1 MIKKILVTLLILILL
16 SAIGIV
22 SLIVFVDPN
31 NYRGFISNTVK
42 DKTGYELTID
52 GNLRWHIWPQVSI
65 LTDSVKLSDIDAK
78 KPILTADNMRLDV
91 ELFPL
96 FSKKLTVKNVFI
108 KSAIINITDESK
120 GQVYKHKAQQQTTTD
135 ENQTSQTKQ
144 QKDSSKWAFTL
155 NKLEVSDSTVV
166 LQNKDDF
173 INFRNINLAITQK
186 TDKKIAID
194 VKGNIDRNQQDFS
207 YVANADVD
215 LALFPEKAIID
226 LKKFN
231 YIYKGIDL
239 SAKELKGNLKG
250 VIDYYHNSKQ
260 LMSKDLSFSANENYF
275 SGSFNANF
283 DKKPYIDLTIASN
296 ELNFTPF
303 IQKDKDKKTNQNIT
317 IQQTPPVVSN
327 VINVDNELNFLNNFN
342 AKAKLDIKKL
352 NVNNMIFNN
361 INVALV
367 NNDGVATIQNISAD
381 FAKGHIAATGM
392 ANGKQKYTQIKLI
405 PKISNIDLNT
415 FFNQMETPND
425 LEGLFNANGDIEL
438 STLSANKLLESL
450 KGNLSINISNAK
462 LNKIN
467 INNII
472 ENAAT
477 KYIKDVSSTENLK
490 NYTEFSKIS
499 TTAYFNKGD
508 LELTTLNALSPT
520 LEVVEGSGRVGMI
533 QKNLDINMNVK
544 ILGGWNGKSE
554 TIAKLQKLVIPMHIY
569 GEFSKLHYQL
579 DLGQVIKDIFND
591 KLQESLDK
599 FRNKLENRNSKD
611 DSKSN
616 SKQKAVDM
624 LENLLS
630 K

>member
-1 MIKKILVTLLILILL
+1 MIKKILITLLILILL
-16 SAIGIV
+16 TAIGIV

-31 NYRGFISNTVK
+31 NYRGFISDTVK

-96 FSKKLTVKNVFI
+96 FSKKLEIKNVFI

-120 GQVYKHKAQQQTTTD
+120 GQVYKHKAEQQPTTDDTQTT
-135 ENQTSQTKQ
+135 QTKQ
-144 QKDSSKWAFTL
+144 QKESSKWAFTL

-173 INFRNINLAITQK
+173 INFRNINLAIIQK
-186 TDKKIAID
+186 SDKKIAID
-194 VKGNIDRNQQDFS
+194 VKGNIDRNQQNFS
-207 YVANADVD
+207 YVADADVD

-226 LKKFN
+226 LKKFDYTYN
-231 YIYKGIDL
+231 GIAIPTKG
-239 SAKELKGNLKG
+239 LKGNLKG
-250 VIDYYHNSKQ
+250 VINYLHNSKQ
-260 LMSKDLSFSANENYF
+260 LTSKDLSFSVNENYF
-275 SGSFNANF
+275 SGAVNANF
-283 DKKPYIDLTIASN
+283 DKKPYIDLTVTSN
-296 ELNFTPF
+296 ELNLTPF
-303 IQKDKDKKTNQNIT
+303 LEKDKKANENIT

-327 VINVDNELNFLNNFN
+327 VTKVNNELNFLNSFN

-352 NVNNMIFNN
+352 NVNKMILNN
-361 INVALV
+361 INVALA
-367 NNDGVATIQNISAD
+367 NNDGVTTFQNIGFD

-392 ANGKQKYTQIKLI
+392 ANGKQKYTQIKLV
-405 PKISNIDLNT
+405 PKITNIDLNT
-415 FFNQMETPND
+415 FFNQIETPND
-425 LEGLFNANGDIEL
+425 LEGVFNASGDIEVN
-438 STLSANKLLESL
+438 TLSGNKLLENL
-450 KGNLSINISNAK
+450 KGNLSINVTNAK

-467 INNII
+467 INSII
-472 ENAAT
+472 QNAAT
-477 KYIKDVSSTENLK
+477 KYTKDVSATDNMK

-499 TTAYFNKGD
+499 TDAYLNRGN

-520 LEVVEGSGRVGMI
+520 LEIVDGSGKVGMI
-533 QKNLDINMNVK
+533 QKDLDINMNIK
-544 ILGGWNGKSE
+544 ILGGWNGKSN
-554 TIAKLQKLVIPMHIY
+554 TIAKLQKLVIPLRIY
-569 GEFSKLHYQL
+569 GQFSKLHYQL
-579 DLGQVIKDIFND
+579 DIGQVIKDLFND

-599 FRNKLENRNSKD
+599 FRNKLENRSSKD
-611 DSKSN
+611 GSKSD

-624 LENLLS
+624 LENLLG

>member
-16 SAIGIV
+16 TAIGIV

-31 NYRGFISNTVK
+31 NYRGFISDTVK

-52 GNLRWHIWPQVSI
+52 GNLRWHIWPQISI

-96 FSKKLTVKNVFI
+96 FSKKLEVKNVFI
-108 KSAIINITDESK
+108 KSAIINITDDSK
-120 GQVYKHKAQQQTTTD
+120 GQVYKHKAEQLPSANESQTT
-135 ENQTSQTKQ
+135 QTNQ

-155 NKLEVSDSTVV
+155 NKLEVSDSTIV

-173 INFRNINLAITQK
+173 INFRNINLAIIQK
-186 TDKKIAID
+186 ADKKIAID
-194 VKGNIDRNQQDFS
+194 VKGNIDRNQQNFS
-207 YVANADVD
+207 YVADADVD
-215 LALFPEKAIID
+215 LTLFPEKAVID
-226 LKKFN
+226 LKKFD
-231 YIYKGIDL
+231 YTYKGIAL
-239 SAKELKGNLKG
+239 PTKELKGNLKG
-250 VIDYYHNSKQ
+250 VINYQHNSKQ
-260 LMSKDLSFSANENYF
+260 LTSKDLSFSVNENYF
-275 SGSFNANF
+275 SGAFNANF
-283 DKKPYIDLTIASN
+283 DKKPYIDLTVTSN
-296 ELNFTPF
+296 ELNLTPF
-303 IQKDKDKKTNQNIT
+303 LEKDKKTNENIT

-327 VINVDNELNFLNNFN
+327 VTKVDNELSFLNSFN

-352 NVNNMIFNN
+352 NINKMILND
-361 INVALV
+361 IDVALT
-367 NNDGVATIQNISAD
+367 NNDGVATFQNISFD

-405 PKISNIDLNT
+405 PKVTNIDLNT

-425 LEGLFNANGDIEL
+425 LEGLFNASGDIEVN
-438 STLSANKLLESL
+438 TLSGNKLLESL
-450 KGNLSINISNAK
+450 KGNLSINVTNAK

-477 KYIKDVSSTENLK
+477 KYTKDISSTENMK
-490 NYTEFSKIS
+490 NYTEFSKTS
-499 TTAYFNKGD
+499 TDAYLNKGN

-520 LEVVEGSGRVGMI
+520 LEVIDGSGRVGMT
-533 QKNLDINMNVK
+533 QKDLDINMNIK
-544 ILGGWNGKSE
+544 ILGGWNGKSN
-554 TIAKLQKLVIPMHIY
+554 TIAKLQKLVIPLRIY
-569 GEFSKLHYQL
+569 GQFSKLHYQL
-579 DLGQVIKDIFND
+579 DIGQVIKDLFND

-599 FRNKLENRNSKD
+599 FRIKLENRNSKD
-611 DSKSN
+611 DSKSK

>member
-16 SAIGIV
+16 TAIGIV

-31 NYRGFISNTVK
+31 NYRGFISDTVK

-52 GNLRWHIWPQVSI
+52 GNLRWHIWPQISI

-96 FSKKLTVKNVFI
+96 FSKKLEVKNVFI
-108 KSAIINITDESK
+108 KSAIINITDDSK
-120 GQVYKHKAQQQTTTD
+120 GQVYKHKAEQLPSANESQTT
-135 ENQTSQTKQ
+135 QTNQ

-155 NKLEVSDSTVV
+155 NKLEVSDSTIV

-173 INFRNINLAITQK
+173 INFRNINLAIIQK
-186 TDKKIAID
+186 ADKKIAID
-194 VKGNIDRNQQDFS
+194 VKGNIDRNQQNFS
-207 YVANADVD
+207 YVADADVD
-215 LALFPEKAIID
+215 LTLFPEKAVID
-226 LKKFN
+226 LKKFD
-231 YIYKGIDL
+231 YTYKGIAL
-239 SAKELKGNLKG
+239 PTKELKGNLKG
-250 VIDYYHNSKQ
+250 VINYQHNSKQ
-260 LMSKDLSFSANENYF
+260 LTSKDLSFSVNENYF
-275 SGSFNANF
+275 SGAFNANF
-283 DKKPYIDLTIASN
+283 DKKPYIDLTVTSN
-296 ELNFTPF
+296 ELNLTPF
-303 IQKDKDKKTNQNIT
+303 LEKDKKTNENIT

-327 VINVDNELNFLNNFN
+327 VTKVDNELNFLNSFN

-352 NVNNMIFNN
+352 NINKMILNN
-361 INVALV
+361 IDVALT
-367 NNDGVATIQNISAD
+367 NNDGVATFQNISFD

-405 PKISNIDLNT
+405 PKVTNIDLNT

-425 LEGLFNANGDIEL
+425 LEGLFNANGDIEVN
-438 STLSANKLLESL
+438 TLSGNKLLESL
-450 KGNLSINISNAK
+450 KGNLSINVTNAK

-467 INNII
+467 INSII

-477 KYIKDVSSTENLK
+477 KYTKDISSTENMK

-499 TTAYFNKGD
+499 TDAYLNKEN

-520 LEVVEGSGRVGMI
+520 LEVIDGSGRVGMT
-533 QKNLDINMNVK
+533 QKDLDINMNIK
-544 ILGGWNGKSE
+544 ILGGWNGKSN
-554 TIAKLQKLVIPMHIY
+554 TIAKLQKLVIPLRIY
-569 GEFSKLHYQL
+569 GQFSKLHYQL
-579 DLGQVIKDIFND
+579 DIGQVIKDLFND

-599 FRNKLENRNSKD
+599 FRIKLENRNSKD
-611 DSKSN
+611 DSKSK

-624 LENLLS
+624 LESLLS

>member
-1 MIKKILVTLLILILL
+1 MIKKILITLLILILL
-16 SAIGIV
+16 TAIGIV

-31 NYRGFISNTVK
+31 NYRGFISDTVK

-96 FSKKLTVKNVFI
+96 FSKKLEVKNVFI

-120 GQVYKHKAQQQTTTD
+120 GQVYKHKAEQQPTANDTQTT
-135 ENQTSQTKQ
+135 QTKQ
-144 QKDSSKWAFTL
+144 QKESSKWAFTL

-173 INFRNINLAITQK
+173 INFRNINLAIIQK
-186 TDKKIAID
+186 SDKKIAID
-194 VKGNIDRNQQDFS
+194 VKGNIDRNQQNFS
-207 YVANADVD
+207 YVADADVD

-226 LKKFN
+226 LKKFD
-231 YIYKGIDL
+231 YTYKGVAIPT
-239 SAKELKGNLKG
+239 KELKGNLKG
-250 VIDYYHNSKQ
+250 VINYLHNSKQ
-260 LMSKDLSFSANENYF
+260 LTSKDLSFSVNENYF
-275 SGSFNANF
+275 SGAVNANF
-283 DKKPYIDLTIASN
+283 DKKPYIDLTVTSN
-296 ELNFTPF
+296 ELNLTPF
-303 IQKDKDKKTNQNIT
+303 LEKDKKANENIT

-327 VINVDNELNFLNNFN
+327 VTKVNNELNFLNSFN

-352 NVNNMIFNN
+352 NVNKMILNN
-361 INVALV
+361 INVALA
-367 NNDGVATIQNISAD
+367 NNDGVTTFQNIGFD

-392 ANGKQKYTQIKLI
+392 ANGKQKYTQIKLV
-405 PKISNIDLNT
+405 PKITNIDLNT
-415 FFNQMETPND
+415 FFNQIETPND
-425 LEGLFNANGDIEL
+425 LEGVFNASGDIEVN
-438 STLSANKLLESL
+438 TLSGNKLLENL
-450 KGNLSINISNAK
+450 KGNLSINVTNAK

-467 INNII
+467 INSII
-472 ENAAT
+472 QNAAT
-477 KYIKDVSSTENLK
+477 KYTKDVSATDNMK

-499 TTAYFNKGD
+499 TDAYLNRGN

-520 LEVVEGSGRVGMI
+520 LEIVDGSGKVGMS
-533 QKNLDINMNVK
+533 QKDLDINMNIK
-544 ILGGWNGKSE
+544 ILGGWNGKSN
-554 TIAKLQKLVIPMHIY
+554 TIAKLQKLVIPLRIY
-569 GEFSKLHYQL
+569 GQFSKLHYQL
-579 DLGQVIKDIFND
+579 DIGQVIKDLFND

-599 FRNKLENRNSKD
+599 FRNKLENRSSKD
-611 DSKSN
+611 GSKSD

-624 LENLLS
+624 LENLLG

>member
-1 MIKKILVTLLILILL
+1 MIKKILFTLLILILL
-16 SAIGIV
+16 TAIGIV

-31 NYRGFISNTVK
+31 NYRGFISDTVK
-42 DKTGYELTID
+42 NKTGYELTID
-52 GNLRWHIWPQVSI
+52 GNLRWHIWPQISI

-96 FSKKLTVKNVFI
+96 FSKKLEVKNVFI
-108 KSAIINITDESK
+108 KSAIINITDDSK
-120 GQVYKHKAQQQTTTD
+120 GQVYKHKAEQLPSTDESQTT
-135 ENQTSQTKQ
+135 QTKQ

-155 NKLEVSDSTVV
+155 NKLEVSDSTIV

-173 INFRNINLAITQK
+173 INFRNINLAIIQK
-186 TDKKIAID
+186 ADKKITID
-194 VKGNIDRNQQDFS
+194 VKGNIDRNQQNFS
-207 YVANADVD
+207 YVADADVD
-215 LALFPEKAIID
+215 LTLFPEKAIID
-226 LKKFN
+226 LKKFD
-231 YIYKGIDL
+231 YTYKGIAL
-239 SAKELKGNLKG
+239 PTKELKGNLKG
-250 VIDYYHNSKQ
+250 VINYQHNSKQ
-260 LMSKDLSFSANENYF
+260 LTSKDLSFSVNENYF
-275 SGSFNANF
+275 SGALNANF
-283 DKKPYIDLTIASN
+283 DKKPYIDLTVTSN
-296 ELNFTPF
+296 ELNLTPF
-303 IQKDKDKKTNQNIT
+303 LEKDKKTNENIT

-327 VINVDNELNFLNNFN
+327 VTKVDNELNFLNSFN

-352 NVNNMIFNN
+352 NINKMILND
-361 INVALV
+361 IDVALT
-367 NNDGVATIQNISAD
+367 NNDGVATFQNISFD

-405 PKISNIDLNT
+405 PKVTNIDLNT

-425 LEGLFNANGDIEL
+425 LEGLFNASGDIEVN
-438 STLSANKLLESL
+438 TLSGNKLLESL
-450 KGNLSINISNAK
+450 KGNLSINVTNAK

-472 ENAAT
+472 QNAAT
-477 KYIKDVSSTENLK
+477 KYTKDISSTENMK

-499 TTAYFNKGD
+499 TDAYLNKGN

-520 LEVVEGSGRVGMI
+520 LEVIDGSGRVGMT
-533 QKNLDINMNVK
+533 QKDLDINMNIK
-544 ILGGWNGKSE
+544 ILGGWNGKSN
-554 TIAKLQKLVIPMHIY
+554 TIAKLQKLVIPLRIY
-569 GEFSKLHYQL
+569 GQFSKLHYQL
-579 DLGQVIKDIFND
+579 DIGQVIKDLFND

-599 FRNKLENRNSKD
+599 FRIKLENRNSKD
-611 DSKSN
+611 DSKSK

>member
-1 MIKKILVTLLILILL
+1 MIKKILITLLILILL
-16 SAIGIV
+16 TAIGIV

-31 NYRGFISNTVK
+31 NYRGFISDTVK

-96 FSKKLTVKNVFI
+96 FSKKLEVKNVFI
-108 KSAIINITDESK
+108 KSAIINITDDSK
-120 GQVYKHKAQQQTTTD
+120 GQVYKHKAEQLPSADESQTT
-135 ENQTSQTKQ
+135 QTKQ

-155 NKLEVSDSTVV
+155 NKLEVSDSTIV

-173 INFRNINLAITQK
+173 INFRNINLAIIQK
-186 TDKKIAID
+186 ADKKIAID
-194 VKGNIDRNQQDFS
+194 VKGNIDRNQQNFS
-207 YVANADVD
+207 YVADADVD
-215 LALFPEKAIID
+215 LTLFPEKAVID
-226 LKKFN
+226 LKKFD
-231 YIYKGIDL
+231 YTYKGIAL
-239 SAKELKGNLKG
+239 PTKELKGNLKG
-250 VIDYYHNSKQ
+250 VINYQHNSKQ
-260 LMSKDLSFSANENYF
+260 LTSKDLSFSVNENYF
-275 SGSFNANF
+275 SGAFNANF
-283 DKKPYIDLTIASN
+283 DKKPYIDLTVTSN
-296 ELNFTPF
+296 ELNLTPF
-303 IQKDKDKKTNQNIT
+303 LEKDKKTNENIT

-327 VINVDNELNFLNNFN
+327 VTKVDNELNFLNSFN

-352 NVNNMIFNN
+352 NINKMILND
-361 INVALV
+361 IDVALT
-367 NNDGVATIQNISAD
+367 NNDGVATFQNISFD

-405 PKISNIDLNT
+405 PKVTNIDLNT

-425 LEGLFNANGDIEL
+425 LEGLFNANGDIEVN
-438 STLSANKLLESL
+438 TLSGNKLLESL
-450 KGNLSINISNAK
+450 KGNLSINVTNAK

-467 INNII
+467 INSII

-477 KYIKDVSSTENLK
+477 KYTKDISSTENMK

-499 TTAYFNKGD
+499 TDAYLNKGN

-520 LEVVEGSGRVGMI
+520 LEVIDGSGRVGMT
-533 QKNLDINMNVK
+533 QKDLDINMNIK
-544 ILGGWNGKSE
+544 ILGGWNGKSN
-554 TIAKLQKLVIPMHIY
+554 TIAKLQKLVIPLRIY
-569 GEFSKLHYQL
+569 GQFSKLHYQL
-579 DLGQVIKDIFND
+579 DIGQVIKDLFND

-599 FRNKLENRNSKD
+599 FRIKLENRNSKD
-611 DSKSN
+611 DSKSK

>member
-16 SAIGIV
+16 TAIGIV

-31 NYRGFISNTVK
+31 NYRGFISDTVK

-52 GNLRWHIWPQVSI
+52 GNLRWHIWPQISI

-96 FSKKLTVKNVFI
+96 FSKKLEVKNVFI
-108 KSAIINITDESK
+108 KSAIINITDDSK
-120 GQVYKHKAQQQTTTD
+120 GQVYKHKAEQLPSANESQTT
-135 ENQTSQTKQ
+135 QTNQ

-155 NKLEVSDSTVV
+155 NKLEVSDSTIV

-173 INFRNINLAITQK
+173 INFRNINLAIIQK
-186 TDKKIAID
+186 ADKKIAID
-194 VKGNIDRNQQDFS
+194 VKGNIDRNQQNFS
-207 YVANADVD
+207 YVADADVD
-215 LALFPEKAIID
+215 LTLFPEKAVID
-226 LKKFN
+226 LKKFD
-231 YIYKGIDL
+231 YTYKGIAL
-239 SAKELKGNLKG
+239 PTKELKGNLKG
-250 VIDYYHNSKQ
+250 VINYQHNSKQ
-260 LMSKDLSFSANENYF
+260 LTSKDLSFSVNENYF
-275 SGSFNANF
+275 SGAFNANF
-283 DKKPYIDLTIASN
+283 DKKPYIDLTVTSN
-296 ELNFTPF
+296 ELNLTPF
-303 IQKDKDKKTNQNIT
+303 LEKDKKTNENIT

-327 VINVDNELNFLNNFN
+327 VTKVDNELNFLNSFN

-352 NVNNMIFNN
+352 NINKMILNN
-361 INVALV
+361 IDVALT
-367 NNDGVATIQNISAD
+367 NNDGVATFQNISFD

-405 PKISNIDLNT
+405 PKVTNIDLNT

-425 LEGLFNANGDIEL
+425 LEGLFNASGDIEVN
-438 STLSANKLLESL
+438 TLSGNKLLESL
-450 KGNLSINISNAK
+450 KGNLSINVTNAK

-472 ENAAT
+472 QNAAT
-477 KYIKDVSSTENLK
+477 KYTKDISSTENMK

-499 TTAYFNKGD
+499 TDAYLNKGN

-520 LEVVEGSGRVGMI
+520 LEVIDGSGRVGMT
-533 QKNLDINMNVK
+533 QKDLDINMNIK
-544 ILGGWNGKSE
+544 ILGGWNGKSN
-554 TIAKLQKLVIPMHIY
+554 TIAKLQKLVIPLRIY
-569 GEFSKLHYQL
+569 GQFSKLHYQL
-579 DLGQVIKDIFND
+579 DIGQVIKDLFND

-599 FRNKLENRNSKD
+599 FRIKLENRNSKD
-611 DSKSN
+611 DSKSK

>member
-16 SAIGIV
+16 TAIGIV

-31 NYRGFISNTVK
+31 NYRGFISDTVK

-52 GNLRWHIWPQVSI
+52 GNLRWHIWPQISI

-96 FSKKLTVKNVFI
+96 FSKKLEVKNVFI
-108 KSAIINITDESK
+108 KSAIINITDDSK
-120 GQVYKHKAQQQTTTD
+120 GQVYKHKAEQLPSTDESQTT
-135 ENQTSQTKQ
+135 QTKQ

-155 NKLEVSDSTVV
+155 NKLEVSDSTIV
-166 LQNKDDF
+166 LQNKDNF
-173 INFRNINLAITQK
+173 INFRNINLAIIQK
-186 TDKKIAID
+186 ADKKITID
-194 VKGNIDRNQQDFS
+194 VKGNIDRNQQNFS
-207 YVANADVD
+207 YLADADVD
-215 LALFPEKAIID
+215 LTLFPEKAIID
-226 LKKFN
+226 LKKFD
-231 YIYKGIDL
+231 YTYKGIAL
-239 SAKELKGNLKG
+239 PTKELKGNLKG
-250 VIDYYHNSKQ
+250 VINYQHNSKQ
-260 LMSKDLSFSANENYF
+260 LTSKDLSFSVNENYF
-275 SGSFNANF
+275 SGALNANF
-283 DKKPYIDLTIASN
+283 DKKPYIDLTVTSN
-296 ELNFTPF
+296 ELNLTPF
-303 IQKDKDKKTNQNIT
+303 LEKDKKTDENIT

-327 VINVDNELNFLNNFN
+327 VTKVDNELSFLNSFN

-352 NVNNMIFNN
+352 NINKMILND
-361 INVALV
+361 IDVALT
-367 NNDGVATIQNISAD
+367 NNDGVATFQNISFN
-381 FAKGHIAATGM
+381 FAKGHIAATGT

-405 PKISNIDLNT
+405 PKVTNIDLNT

-425 LEGLFNANGDIEL
+425 LEGLFNASGDIEVN
-438 STLSANKLLESL
+438 TLSGNKLLESL
-450 KGNLSINISNAK
+450 KGNLSINVTNAK

-472 ENAAT
+472 QNAAT
-477 KYIKDVSSTENLK
+477 KYTKDISSTENMK

-499 TTAYFNKGD
+499 TDAYLNKGN

-520 LEVVEGSGRVGMI
+520 LEVVDGSGRVGMT
-533 QKNLDINMNVK
+533 QKDLDINMNIK
-544 ILGGWNGKSE
+544 ILGGWNGKSN
-554 TIAKLQKLVIPMHIY
+554 TIAKLQKLVIPLRIY
-569 GEFSKLHYQL
+569 GQFSKLHYQL
-579 DLGQVIKDIFND
+579 DIGQVIKDLFND

-611 DSKSN
+611 DSKSK

>member
-16 SAIGIV
+16 TAIGIV

-31 NYRGFISNTVK
+31 NYRGFISDTVK

-52 GNLRWHIWPQVSI
+52 GNLRWHIWPQISI

-96 FSKKLTVKNVFI
+96 FSKKLEVKNVFI
-108 KSAIINITDESK
+108 KSAIINITDDSK
-120 GQVYKHKAQQQTTTD
+120 GQVYKHKAEQLPSANESQTT
-135 ENQTSQTKQ
+135 QTNQ

-155 NKLEVSDSTVV
+155 NKLEVSDSTIV

-173 INFRNINLAITQK
+173 INFRNINLAIIQK
-186 TDKKIAID
+186 ADKKIAID
-194 VKGNIDRNQQDFS
+194 VKGNIDRNQQNFS
-207 YVANADVD
+207 YVADADVD
-215 LALFPEKAIID
+215 LTLFPEKAIID
-226 LKKFN
+226 LKKFD
-231 YIYKGIDL
+231 YTYKGIAL
-239 SAKELKGNLKG
+239 PTKELKGNLKG
-250 VIDYYHNSKQ
+250 VINYQHNSKQ
-260 LMSKDLSFSANENYF
+260 LTSKDLSFSVNENYF
-275 SGSFNANF
+275 SGAFNANF
-283 DKKPYIDLTIASN
+283 DKKPYIDLTVTSN
-296 ELNFTPF
+296 ELNLTPF
-303 IQKDKDKKTNQNIT
+303 LEKDKKTNENIT

-327 VINVDNELNFLNNFN
+327 VTKVDNELNFLNSFN

-352 NVNNMIFNN
+352 NINKMILNN
-361 INVALV
+361 IDVALT
-367 NNDGVATIQNISAD
+367 NNDGVATFQNISFD

-405 PKISNIDLNT
+405 PKVTNIDLNT

-425 LEGLFNANGDIEL
+425 LEGLFNANGDIEVN
-438 STLSANKLLESL
+438 TLSGNKLLESL
-450 KGNLSINISNAK
+450 KGNLSINVTNAK

-467 INNII
+467 INSII

-477 KYIKDVSSTENLK
+477 KYTKDISSTENMK

-499 TTAYFNKGD
+499 TDAYLNRGN

-520 LEVVEGSGRVGMI
+520 LEVIDGSGRVGMT
-533 QKNLDINMNVK
+533 QKDLDINMNIK
-544 ILGGWNGKSE
+544 ILGGWNGKSN
-554 TIAKLQKLVIPMHIY
+554 TIAKLQKLVIPLRIY
-569 GEFSKLHYQL
+569 GQFSKLHYQL
-579 DLGQVIKDIFND
+579 DIGQVIKDLFND

-599 FRNKLENRNSKD
+599 FRIKLENRNSKD
-611 DSKSN
+611 DSKSK

>member
-1 MIKKILVTLLILILL
+1 MIKKILITLLVLILL
-16 SAIGIV
+16 TAIGIV
-22 SLIVFVDPN
+22 SLIIFVDPN
-31 NYRGFISNTVK
+31 NYRGFISDTVK

-96 FSKKLTVKNVFI
+96 FSKKLEVKNVFI
-108 KSAIINITDESK
+108 KSAIINITDDSK
-120 GQVYKHKAQQQTTTD
+120 GQVYKHKAEQLPSADESQTT
-135 ENQTSQTKQ
+135 QTKQ
-144 QKDSSKWAFTL
+144 QKDSSTKWAFTL

-166 LQNKDDF
+166 LQNTDDF
-173 INFRNINLAITQK
+173 INFRNINLAIIQK
-186 TDKKIAID
+186 ADKKIAID
-194 VKGNIDRNQQDFS
+194 VKGNIDRNQQNFS
-207 YVANADVD
+207 YVADADVD

-226 LKKFN
+226 LKKFD
-231 YIYKGIDL
+231 YTYKGVAIPT
-239 SAKELKGNLKG
+239 KELKGNLKG
-250 VIDYYHNSKQ
+250 VINYLHNSKQ
-260 LMSKDLSFSANENYF
+260 LTSKDLSFSVNENYF
-275 SGSFNANF
+275 SGAVNANF
-283 DKKPYIDLTIASN
+283 DKKPYIDLTVTSN
-296 ELNFTPF
+296 ELNLTPF
-303 IQKDKDKKTNQNIT
+303 LEKDKKTNENIT

-327 VINVDNELNFLNNFN
+327 VTKVDNELSFLNSFN

-352 NVNNMIFNN
+352 NINKMILNN
-361 INVALV
+361 INVALA
-367 NNDGVATIQNISAD
+367 NNDGVATFQNINFD

-405 PKISNIDLNT
+405 PKVTNIDLNT

-425 LEGLFNANGDIEL
+425 LEGLFNASGDIEVN
-438 STLSANKLLESL
+438 TLSGNKLLENL
-450 KGNLSINISNAK
+450 KGNLSINVTNAK

-467 INNII
+467 INSII
-472 ENAAT
+472 QNAAT
-477 KYIKDVSSTENLK
+477 KYTKDVSATENMK

-499 TTAYFNKGD
+499 TDAYLNRGD

-520 LEVVEGSGRVGMI
+520 LEIVDGSGKVGMI
-533 QKNLDINMNVK
+533 QKDLDINMNIK

-554 TIAKLQKLVIPMHIY
+554 TIAKLQKLVIPLRIY
-569 GEFSKLHYQL
+569 GQFSKLHYQL
-579 DLGQVIKDIFND
+579 DIGQVIKDLFND

-599 FRNKLENRNSKD
+599 FRNKLENRSSKD
-611 DSKSN
+611 GSKSN

>member
-16 SAIGIV
+16 TAIGIV

-31 NYRGFISNTVK
+31 NYRGFISDTVK

-52 GNLRWHIWPQVSI
+52 GNLRWHIWPQISI

-96 FSKKLTVKNVFI
+96 FSKKLEVKNVFI
-108 KSAIINITDESK
+108 KSAIINITDDSK
-120 GQVYKHKAQQQTTTD
+120 GQVYKHKAEQLPSANESQTT
-135 ENQTSQTKQ
+135 QTNQ

-155 NKLEVSDSTVV
+155 NKLEVSDSTIV

-173 INFRNINLAITQK
+173 INFRNINLAIIQK
-186 TDKKIAID
+186 ADKKIAID
-194 VKGNIDRNQQDFS
+194 VKGNIDRNQQNFS
-207 YVANADVD
+207 YVADADVD
-215 LALFPEKAIID
+215 LTLFPEKAVID
-226 LKKFN
+226 LKKFD
-231 YIYKGIDL
+231 YTYKGIAL
-239 SAKELKGNLKG
+239 PTKELKGNLKG
-250 VIDYYHNSKQ
+250 VINYQHNSKQ
-260 LMSKDLSFSANENYF
+260 LTSKDLSFSVNENYF
-275 SGSFNANF
+275 SGAFNANF
-283 DKKPYIDLTIASN
+283 DKKPYIDLTVTSN
-296 ELNFTPF
+296 ELNLTPF
-303 IQKDKDKKTNQNIT
+303 LEKDKKTNENIT

-327 VINVDNELNFLNNFN
+327 VTKVDNELNFLNSFN

-352 NVNNMIFNN
+352 NINKMILNN
-361 INVALV
+361 IDVALT
-367 NNDGVATIQNISAD
+367 NNDGVATFQNISFD

-405 PKISNIDLNT
+405 PKVTNIDLNT

-425 LEGLFNANGDIEL
+425 LEGLFNANGDIEVN
-438 STLSANKLLESL
+438 TLSGNKLLESL
-450 KGNLSINISNAK
+450 KGNLSINVTNAK

-472 ENAAT
+472 QNAAT
-477 KYIKDVSSTENLK
+477 KYTKDISSTENMK

-499 TTAYFNKGD
+499 TDAYLNKGN

-520 LEVVEGSGRVGMI
+520 LEVIDGSGRVGMT
-533 QKNLDINMNVK
+533 QKDLDINMNIK
-544 ILGGWNGKSE
+544 ILGGWNGKSN
-554 TIAKLQKLVIPMHIY
+554 TIAKLQKLVIPLRIY
-569 GEFSKLHYQL
+569 GQFSKLHYQL
-579 DLGQVIKDIFND
+579 DIGQVIKDLFND

-599 FRNKLENRNSKD
+599 FRIKLENRNSKD
-611 DSKSN
+611 DSKSK

-624 LENLLS
+624 LESLLS

>member
-1 MIKKILVTLLILILL
+1 MIKKILITLLILILL
-16 SAIGIV
+16 TAIGIV

-31 NYRGFISNTVK
+31 NYRGFISDTVK

-96 FSKKLTVKNVFI
+96 FSKKLEVKNVFI

-120 GQVYKHKAQQQTTTD
+120 GQVYKHKAEQQPTADDTQTT
-135 ENQTSQTKQ
+135 QTKQ
-144 QKDSSKWAFTL
+144 QKESSKWAFTL

-173 INFRNINLAITQK
+173 INFRNINLAIIQK
-186 TDKKIAID
+186 SDKKIAID
-194 VKGNIDRNQQDFS
+194 VKGNIDRNQQNFS
-207 YVANADVD
+207 YVADADVD
-215 LALFPEKAIID
+215 LTLFPEKAIID
-226 LKKFN
+226 LKKFD
-231 YIYKGIDL
+231 YTYKGI
-239 SAKELKGNLKG
+239 AIPTKELKGNLKG
-250 VIDYYHNSKQ
+250 VINYLHNSKQ
-260 LMSKDLSFSANENYF
+260 LTSKDLSFSVNENYF
-275 SGSFNANF
+275 SGAVNANF
-283 DKKPYIDLTIASN
+283 DKKPYIDLTVTSN
-296 ELNFTPF
+296 ELNLTPF
-303 IQKDKDKKTNQNIT
+303 LEKDKKTNENIT

-327 VINVDNELNFLNNFN
+327 VTNVDNELNFLNSFN

-352 NVNNMIFNN
+352 NVNKMILNN
-361 INVALV
+361 INVALA
-367 NNDGVATIQNISAD
+367 NNDGVTTFQNIGFD

-405 PKISNIDLNT
+405 PKITNIDLNT
-415 FFNQMETPND
+415 FFNQIETPND
-425 LEGLFNANGDIEL
+425 LEGVFNASGDIEVN
-438 STLSANKLLESL
+438 TLSGNKLLENL
-450 KGNLSINISNAK
+450 KGNLSINVTNAK

-467 INNII
+467 INSII
-472 ENAAT
+472 QNAAT
-477 KYIKDVSSTENLK
+477 KYTKDVSATENMK

-499 TTAYFNKGD
+499 TDAYLNRGN

-520 LEVVEGSGRVGMI
+520 LEIVDGSGKVGMI
-533 QKNLDINMNVK
+533 QKDLDINMNIK
-544 ILGGWNGKSE
+544 ILGGWNGKSN
-554 TIAKLQKLVIPMHIY
+554 TIAKLQKLVIPLRIY
-569 GEFSKLHYQL
+569 GQFSKLHYQL
-579 DLGQVIKDIFND
+579 DIGQVIKDLFND

-599 FRNKLENRNSKD
+599 FRNKLENRSSKD
-611 DSKSN
+611 GSKSD

-624 LENLLS
+624 LENLLG

>member
-1 MIKKILVTLLILILL
+1 MIKKILITLLILILL
-16 SAIGIV
+16 TAIGIV

-31 NYRGFISNTVK
+31 NYRGFISDTVK

-96 FSKKLTVKNVFI
+96 FSKKLEVKNVFI

-120 GQVYKHKAQQQTTTD
+120 GQVYKHKAEQQPTTDDTQTT
-135 ENQTSQTKQ
+135 QTKQ
-144 QKDSSKWAFTL
+144 QKESSKWAFTL

-173 INFRNINLAITQK
+173 INFRNINLAIIQK
-186 TDKKIAID
+186 SDKKIAID
-194 VKGNIDRNQQDFS
+194 VKGNIDRNQQNFS
-207 YVANADVD
+207 YVADADVD

-226 LKKFN
+226 LKKFD
-231 YIYKGIDL
+231 YTYKGVAIPT
-239 SAKELKGNLKG
+239 KELKGNLKG
-250 VIDYYHNSKQ
+250 VINYLHNSKQ
-260 LMSKDLSFSANENYF
+260 LTSKDLSFSVNENYF
-275 SGSFNANF
+275 SGAVNANF
-283 DKKPYIDLTIASN
+283 DKKPYIDLTVTSN
-296 ELNFTPF
+296 ELNLTPF
-303 IQKDKDKKTNQNIT
+303 LEKDKKANENIT

-327 VINVDNELNFLNNFN
+327 VTKVDNELNFLNSFN

-352 NVNNMIFNN
+352 NINKMILNN
-361 INVALV
+361 INVALA
-367 NNDGVATIQNISAD
+367 NNDGVTTFQNIGFD

-405 PKISNIDLNT
+405 PKITNIDLNT
-415 FFNQMETPND
+415 FFNQIETPND
-425 LEGLFNANGDIEL
+425 LEGLFNASGDIEVN
-438 STLSANKLLESL
+438 TLSGNKLLENL
-450 KGNLSINISNAK
+450 KGNLSINVTNAK

-467 INNII
+467 INSII
-472 ENAAT
+472 QNAAT
-477 KYIKDVSSTENLK
+477 KYTKDVSATENMK

-499 TTAYFNKGD
+499 TDAYLDRGN

-520 LEVVEGSGRVGMI
+520 LEIVDGSGKVGMI
-533 QKNLDINMNVK
+533 QKDLDINMNIK
-544 ILGGWNGKSE
+544 ILGGWNGKSN
-554 TIAKLQKLVIPMHIY
+554 TIAKLQKLVIPLRIY
-569 GEFSKLHYQL
+569 GQFSKLHYQL
-579 DLGQVIKDIFND
+579 DIGQVIKDLFND

-599 FRNKLENRNSKD
+599 FRNKLENRSSKD
-611 DSKSN
+611 GSKSD

-624 LENLLS
+624 LENLLG

>member
-16 SAIGIV
+16 TAIGIV

-31 NYRGFISNTVK
+31 NYRGFISDTVK

-52 GNLRWHIWPQVSI
+52 GNLRWHIWPQISI

-96 FSKKLTVKNVFI
+96 FSKKLEVKNVFI
-108 KSAIINITDESK
+108 KSAIINITDDSK
-120 GQVYKHKAQQQTTTD
+120 GQVYKHKAEQLPSANESQTT
-135 ENQTSQTKQ
+135 QTNQ

-155 NKLEVSDSTVV
+155 NKLEVSDSTIV

-173 INFRNINLAITQK
+173 INFRNINLAIIQK
-186 TDKKIAID
+186 ADKKIAID
-194 VKGNIDRNQQDFS
+194 VKGNIDRNQQNFS
-207 YVANADVD
+207 YLADADVD
-215 LALFPEKAIID
+215 LTLFPEKAVID
-226 LKKFN
+226 LKKFD
-231 YIYKGIDL
+231 YTYKGIAL
-239 SAKELKGNLKG
+239 PTKELKGNLKG
-250 VIDYYHNSKQ
+250 VINYQHNSKQ
-260 LMSKDLSFSANENYF
+260 LTSKDLSFSVNENYF
-275 SGSFNANF
+275 SGAFNANF
-283 DKKPYIDLTIASN
+283 DKKPYIDLTVTSN
-296 ELNFTPF
+296 ELNLTPF
-303 IQKDKDKKTNQNIT
+303 LEKDKKTNENIT

-327 VINVDNELNFLNNFN
+327 VTKVDNELNFLNSFN

-352 NVNNMIFNN
+352 NINKMILNN
-361 INVALV
+361 IDVALT
-367 NNDGVATIQNISAD
+367 NNDGVATFQNISFD

-405 PKISNIDLNT
+405 PKVTNIDLNT

-425 LEGLFNANGDIEL
+425 LEGLFNANGDIEVN
-438 STLSANKLLESL
+438 TLSGNKLLESL
-450 KGNLSINISNAK
+450 KGNLSINVTNAK

-467 INNII
+467 INSII

-477 KYIKDVSSTENLK
+477 KYTKDISSTENMK

-499 TTAYFNKGD
+499 TDAYLNKGN

-520 LEVVEGSGRVGMI
+520 LEVIDGSGRVGMT
-533 QKNLDINMNVK
+533 QKDLDINMNIK
-544 ILGGWNGKSE
+544 ILGGWNGKSN
-554 TIAKLQKLVIPMHIY
+554 TIAKLQKLVIPLRIY
-569 GEFSKLHYQL
+569 GQFSKLHYQL
-579 DLGQVIKDIFND
+579 DIGQVIKDLFND

-599 FRNKLENRNSKD
+599 FRIKLENRNSKD
-611 DSKSN
+611 DSKSK

>member
-16 SAIGIV
+16 TAIGIV

-31 NYRGFISNTVK
+31 NYRGFISDTVK

-52 GNLRWHIWPQVSI
+52 GNLRWHIWPQISI

-96 FSKKLTVKNVFI
+96 FSKKLEVKNVFI
-108 KSAIINITDESK
+108 KSAIINITDDSK
-120 GQVYKHKAQQQTTTD
+120 GQVYKHKAEQLPSADESQTT
-135 ENQTSQTKQ
+135 QTKQ
-144 QKDSSKWAFTL
+144 QKDSPKWAFTL
-155 NKLEVSDSTVV
+155 NKLEVSDSTIV

-173 INFRNINLAITQK
+173 INFRNINLAIIQK
-186 TDKKIAID
+186 ADKKIAID
-194 VKGNIDRNQQDFS
+194 VKGNIDRNQQNFS
-207 YVANADVD
+207 YVADADVD
-215 LALFPEKAIID
+215 LTLFPEKAVID
-226 LKKFN
+226 LKKFD
-231 YIYKGIDL
+231 YTYKGIAL
-239 SAKELKGNLKG
+239 PIKELKGNLKG
-250 VIDYYHNSKQ
+250 VINYQHNSKQ
-260 LMSKDLSFSANENYF
+260 LTSKDLSFSVNENYF
-275 SGSFNANF
+275 SGAFNANF
-283 DKKPYIDLTIASN
+283 DKKPYIDLTVTSN
-296 ELNFTPF
+296 ELNLTPF
-303 IQKDKDKKTNQNIT
+303 LEKDKKTNENIT

-327 VINVDNELNFLNNFN
+327 VTKVDNELNFLNSFN

-352 NVNNMIFNN
+352 NINKMILNN
-361 INVALV
+361 IDVALT
-367 NNDGVATIQNISAD
+367 NNDGVATFQNISFD

-405 PKISNIDLNT
+405 PKVTNIDLNT

-425 LEGLFNANGDIEL
+425 LEGLFNANGDIEVN
-438 STLSANKLLESL
+438 TLSGNKLLESL
-450 KGNLSINISNAK
+450 KGNLSINVTNAK

-467 INNII
+467 INSII

-477 KYIKDVSSTENLK
+477 KYTKDVSATENMK

-499 TTAYFNKGD
+499 TDAYLNKEN

-520 LEVVEGSGRVGMI
+520 LEVIDGSGRVGMT
-533 QKNLDINMNVK
+533 QKDLDINMNIK
-544 ILGGWNGKSE
+544 ILGGWNGKSN
-554 TIAKLQKLVIPMHIY
+554 TIAKLQKLVIPLRIY
-569 GEFSKLHYQL
+569 GQFSKLHYQL
-579 DLGQVIKDIFND
+579 DIGQVIKDLFND

-599 FRNKLENRNSKD
+599 FRIKLENRNSKD
-611 DSKSN
+611 DSKSK

-624 LENLLS
+624 LESLLS

>member
-1 MIKKILVTLLILILL
+1 MIKKILITLLILILL
-16 SAIGIV
+16 TAIGIV

-31 NYRGFISNTVK
+31 NYRGFISDTVK

-96 FSKKLTVKNVFI
+96 FSKKLEVKNVFI

-120 GQVYKHKAQQQTTTD
+120 GQVYKHKAEQQPTANDTQTT
-135 ENQTSQTKQ
+135 QTKQ
-144 QKDSSKWAFTL
+144 QKESSKWAFTL

-173 INFRNINLAITQK
+173 INFRNINLAIIQK
-186 TDKKIAID
+186 SDKKIAID
-194 VKGNIDRNQQDFS
+194 VKGNIDRNQQNFS
-207 YVANADVD
+207 YVADADVD
-215 LALFPEKAIID
+215 LTLFPEKAIID
-226 LKKFN
+226 LKKFDYTYN
-231 YIYKGIDL
+231 GI
-239 SAKELKGNLKG
+239 AIPTKELKGNLKG
-250 VIDYYHNSKQ
+250 VINYLHNSKQ
-260 LMSKDLSFSANENYF
+260 LTSKDLSFSVNENYF
-275 SGSFNANF
+275 SGAVNANF
-283 DKKPYIDLTIASN
+283 DKKPYIDLTVTSN
-296 ELNFTPF
+296 ELNLTPF
-303 IQKDKDKKTNQNIT
+303 LEKDKKTNENIT

-327 VINVDNELNFLNNFN
+327 VTKVDNELNFLNSFN

-352 NVNNMIFNN
+352 NINKMILNN
-361 INVALV
+361 INVALA
-367 NNDGVATIQNISAD
+367 NNDGVTTFQNIGFD

-405 PKISNIDLNT
+405 PKITNIDLNT
-415 FFNQMETPND
+415 FFNQIETPND
-425 LEGLFNANGDIEL
+425 LEGVFNASGDIEVN
-438 STLSANKLLESL
+438 TLSGNKLLENL
-450 KGNLSINISNAK
+450 KGNLSINVTNAK

-467 INNII
+467 INSII

-477 KYIKDVSSTENLK
+477 KYTKDVSATENMK

-499 TTAYFNKGD
+499 TDAYLNRGN

-520 LEVVEGSGRVGMI
+520 LEIVDGSGKVGMI
-533 QKNLDINMNVK
+533 QKDLDINMNIK
-544 ILGGWNGKSE
+544 ILGGWNGKSN
-554 TIAKLQKLVIPMHIY
+554 TIAKLQKLVIPLRIY
-569 GEFSKLHYQL
+569 GQFSKLHYQL
-579 DLGQVIKDIFND
+579 DIGQVIKDLFND

-599 FRNKLENRNSKD
+599 FRNKLENRSSKD
-611 DSKSN
+611 GSKSD

-624 LENLLS
+624 LENLLG

>member
-16 SAIGIV
+16 TAIGIV

-31 NYRGFISNTVK
+31 NYRGFISDTVK

-52 GNLRWHIWPQVSI
+52 GNLRWHIWPQISI

-96 FSKKLTVKNVFI
+96 FSKKLEVKNVFI
-108 KSAIINITDESK
+108 KSAIINITDDSK
-120 GQVYKHKAQQQTTTD
+120 GQVYKHKAEQLPSANESQTT
-135 ENQTSQTKQ
+135 QTNQ
-144 QKDSSKWAFTL
+144 QKDSSKWAFNL
-155 NKLEVSDSTVV
+155 NKLEVSDSTIV

-173 INFRNINLAITQK
+173 INFRNINLAIIQK
-186 TDKKIAID
+186 ADKKIAID
-194 VKGNIDRNQQDFS
+194 VKGNIDRNQQNFS
-207 YVANADVD
+207 YVADADVD
-215 LALFPEKAIID
+215 LTLFPEKAVID
-226 LKKFN
+226 LKKFD
-231 YIYKGIDL
+231 YTYKGIAL
-239 SAKELKGNLKG
+239 PTKELKGNLKG
-250 VIDYYHNSKQ
+250 VINYQHNSKQ
-260 LMSKDLSFSANENYF
+260 LTSKDLSFSVNENYF
-275 SGSFNANF
+275 SGAFNANF
-283 DKKPYIDLTIASN
+283 DKKPYIDLTVTSN
-296 ELNFTPF
+296 ELNLTPF
-303 IQKDKDKKTNQNIT
+303 LEKDKKTNENIT

-327 VINVDNELNFLNNFN
+327 VTKVDNELNFLNSFN

-352 NVNNMIFNN
+352 NINKMILNN
-361 INVALV
+361 IDVALT
-367 NNDGVATIQNISAD
+367 NNDGVATFQNISFD

-405 PKISNIDLNT
+405 PKVTNIDLNT

-425 LEGLFNANGDIEL
+425 LEGLFNASGDIEVN
-438 STLSANKLLESL
+438 TLSGNKLLESL
-450 KGNLSINISNAK
+450 KGNLSINVTNAK

-467 INNII
+467 INSII

-477 KYIKDVSSTENLK
+477 KYTKDISSTENMK

-499 TTAYFNKGD
+499 TDAYLNKGN

-520 LEVVEGSGRVGMI
+520 LEVIDGSGRVGMT
-533 QKNLDINMNVK
+533 QKDLDINMNIK
-544 ILGGWNGKSE
+544 ILGGWNGKSN
-554 TIAKLQKLVIPMHIY
+554 TIAKLQKLVIPLRIY
-569 GEFSKLHYQL
+569 GQFSKLHYQL
-579 DLGQVIKDIFND
+579 DIGQVIKDLFND

-599 FRNKLENRNSKD
+599 FRIKLENRNSKD
-611 DSKSN
+611 DSKSK

>member
-16 SAIGIV
+16 TAIGIV

-31 NYRGFISNTVK
+31 NYRGFISDTVK

-52 GNLRWHIWPQVSI
+52 GNLRWHIWPQISI

-96 FSKKLTVKNVFI
+96 FSKKLEVKNVFI
-108 KSAIINITDESK
+108 KSAIINITDDSK
-120 GQVYKHKAQQQTTTD
+120 GQVYKHKAEQLPSTDESQTT
-135 ENQTSQTKQ
+135 QTKQ

-155 NKLEVSDSTVV
+155 NKLEVSDSTIV

-173 INFRNINLAITQK
+173 INFRNINLAIIQK
-186 TDKKIAID
+186 ADKKIAID
-194 VKGNIDRNQQDFS
+194 VKGNIDRNQQNFS
-207 YVANADVD
+207 YVADADVD
-215 LALFPEKAIID
+215 LTLFPEKAVID
-226 LKKFN
+226 LKKFD
-231 YIYKGIDL
+231 YTYKGIAL
-239 SAKELKGNLKG
+239 PTKELKGNLKG
-250 VIDYYHNSKQ
+250 VINYQHNSKQ
-260 LMSKDLSFSANENYF
+260 LKSKDLSFSVNENYF
-275 SGSFNANF
+275 SGALNANF
-283 DKKPYIDLTIASN
+283 DKKPYIDLTVTSN
-296 ELNFTPF
+296 ELNLTPF
-303 IQKDKDKKTNQNIT
+303 LEKDKKTNENIT

-327 VINVDNELNFLNNFN
+327 VTKVDNELSFLNSFK

-352 NVNNMIFNN
+352 NINKMILND
-361 INVALV
+361 IDVALT
-367 NNDGVATIQNISAD
+367 NNDGVATFQNISFD

-405 PKISNIDLNT
+405 PKVTNIDLNT

-425 LEGLFNANGDIEL
+425 LEGLFNASGDIEVN
-438 STLSANKLLESL
+438 TLSGNKLLESL
-450 KGNLSINISNAK
+450 KGNLSINVTNAK

-472 ENAAT
+472 QNAAT
-477 KYIKDVSSTENLK
+477 KYTKDISSTENMK

-499 TTAYFNKGD
+499 TDAYLNKGN

-520 LEVVEGSGRVGMI
+520 LEVIDGSGRVGMT
-533 QKNLDINMNVK
+533 QKDLDINMNIK
-544 ILGGWNGKSE
+544 ILGGWNGKSN
-554 TIAKLQKLVIPMHIY
+554 TIAKLQKLVIPLRIY
-569 GEFSKLHYQL
+569 GQFSKLHYQL
-579 DLGQVIKDIFND
+579 DIGQVIKDLFND

-599 FRNKLENRNSKD
+599 FRIKLENRNSKD
-611 DSKSN
+611 DSKSK

>member
-1 MIKKILVTLLILILL
+1 MIKKILITLLILILL
-16 SAIGIV
+16 TAIGIV

-31 NYRGFISNTVK
+31 NYRGFISDTVK

-52 GNLRWHIWPQVSI
+52 GNLRWHIWPQISI

-96 FSKKLTVKNVFI
+96 FSKKLEVKNVFI
-108 KSAIINITDESK
+108 KSAIINITDDSK
-120 GQVYKHKAQQQTTTD
+120 GQVYKHKAEQLPSTDESQTT
-135 ENQTSQTKQ
+135 QTKQ

-155 NKLEVSDSTVV
+155 NKLEVSDSTIV

-173 INFRNINLAITQK
+173 INFRNINLAIIQK
-186 TDKKIAID
+186 ADKKITID
-194 VKGNIDRNQQDFS
+194 VKGNIDRNQQNFS
-207 YVANADVD
+207 YLADADVD
-215 LALFPEKAIID
+215 LTLFPEKAIID
-226 LKKFN
+226 LKKFD
-231 YIYKGIDL
+231 YTYKGIAL
-239 SAKELKGNLKG
+239 PTKELKGNLKG
-250 VIDYYHNSKQ
+250 VINYQHNSKQ
-260 LMSKDLSFSANENYF
+260 LTSKDLSFSVNENYF
-275 SGSFNANF
+275 SGALNANF
-283 DKKPYIDLTIASN
+283 DKKPYIDLTVTSN
-296 ELNFTPF
+296 ELNLTPF
-303 IQKDKDKKTNQNIT
+303 LEKDKKTNENIT

-327 VINVDNELNFLNNFN
+327 VTKVDNELSFLNSFN

-352 NVNNMIFNN
+352 NINKMILND
-361 INVALV
+361 IDVALT
-367 NNDGVATIQNISAD
+367 NNDGVATFQNISFD

-405 PKISNIDLNT
+405 PKVTNIDLNT

-425 LEGLFNANGDIEL
+425 LEGLFNASGDIEVN
-438 STLSANKLLESL
+438 TLSGNKLLESL
-450 KGNLSINISNAK
+450 KGNLSINVTNAK

-477 KYIKDVSSTENLK
+477 KYTKDISSTENMK

-499 TTAYFNKGD
+499 TDAYLNKGN

-520 LEVVEGSGRVGMI
+520 LEVIDGSGRVGMT
-533 QKNLDINMNVK
+533 QKDLDINMNIK
-544 ILGGWNGKSE
+544 ILGGWNGKSN
-554 TIAKLQKLVIPMHIY
+554 TIAKLQKLVIPLRIY
-569 GEFSKLHYQL
+569 GQFSKLHYQL
-579 DLGQVIKDIFND
+579 DINQVIKDLFND

-611 DSKSN
+611 DSKSK

>member
-1 MIKKILVTLLILILL
+1 MIKKILITLLILILL
-16 SAIGIV
+16 TAIGIV

-31 NYRGFISNTVK
+31 NYRGFISDTVK

-52 GNLRWHIWPQVSI
+52 GNLRWHIWPQISI

-96 FSKKLTVKNVFI
+96 FSKKLEVKNVFI
-108 KSAIINITDESK
+108 KSAIINITDDSK
-120 GQVYKHKAQQQTTTD
+120 GQVYKHKAEQLPSADESQTT
-135 ENQTSQTKQ
+135 QTKQ
-144 QKDSSKWAFTL
+144 QKDSSTKWAFTL

-173 INFRNINLAITQK
+173 INFRNINLAIIQK
-186 TDKKIAID
+186 ADKKIAID
-194 VKGNIDRNQQDFS
+194 VKGNIDRNQQNFS
-207 YVANADVD
+207 YVADADVD
-215 LALFPEKAIID
+215 LTLFPEKAIID
-226 LKKFN
+226 LKKFD
-231 YIYKGIDL
+231 YTYKGIAL
-239 SAKELKGNLKG
+239 PTKELKGNLKG
-250 VIDYYHNSKQ
+250 VINYQHNSKQ
-260 LMSKDLSFSANENYF
+260 LTSKDLSFSVNENYF
-275 SGSFNANF
+275 SGALNANF
-283 DKKPYIDLTIASN
+283 DKKPYIDLTVTSN
-296 ELNFTPF
+296 ELNLTPF
-303 IQKDKDKKTNQNIT
+303 LEKDKKTNENIT

-327 VINVDNELNFLNNFN
+327 VTKVDNELNFLNSFN

-352 NVNNMIFNN
+352 NVNKMILNN
-361 INVALV
+361 INVALA
-367 NNDGVATIQNISAD
+367 NNDGVATFQNISFD

-405 PKISNIDLNT
+405 PKVTNIDLNT

-425 LEGLFNANGDIEL
+425 LEGLFNANGDIEVN
-438 STLSANKLLESL
+438 TLSGNKLLESL
-450 KGNLSINISNAK
+450 KGNLSINVTNAK

-467 INNII
+467 INSII

-477 KYIKDVSSTENLK
+477 KYTKDISSTENMK

-499 TTAYFNKGD
+499 TDAYLNKGN

-520 LEVVEGSGRVGMI
+520 LEVIDGSGRVGMT
-533 QKNLDINMNVK
+533 QKDLDINMNIK
-544 ILGGWNGKSE
+544 ILGGWNGKSN
-554 TIAKLQKLVIPMHIY
+554 TIAKLQKLVIPLRIY
-569 GEFSKLHYQL
+569 GQFSKLHYQL
-579 DLGQVIKDIFND
+579 DIGQVIKDLFND

-599 FRNKLENRNSKD
+599 FRIKLENRNSKD
-611 DSKSN
+611 DSKSK

>member
-1 MIKKILVTLLILILL
+1 MIKKILITLLVLILL
-16 SAIGIV
+16 TAIGIV
-22 SLIVFVDPN
+22 SLIIFVDPN
-31 NYRGFISNTVK
+31 NYRGFISDTVK

-96 FSKKLTVKNVFI
+96 FSKKLEVKNVFI
-108 KSAIINITDESK
+108 KSAIINITDDSK
-120 GQVYKHKAQQQTTTD
+120 GQVYKHKAEQLPSADESQTT
-135 ENQTSQTKQ
+135 QTKQ
-144 QKDSSKWAFTL
+144 QKDSSTKWAFTL

-173 INFRNINLAITQK
+173 INFRNINLAIIQK
-186 TDKKIAID
+186 ADKKIAID
-194 VKGNIDRNQQDFS
+194 VKGNIDRNQQNFS
-207 YVANADVD
+207 YVADADVD

-226 LKKFN
+226 LKKFD
-231 YIYKGIDL
+231 YTYKGVAIPT
-239 SAKELKGNLKG
+239 KELKGNLKG
-250 VIDYYHNSKQ
+250 VINYLHNSKQ
-260 LMSKDLSFSANENYF
+260 LTSKDLSFSVNENYF
-275 SGSFNANF
+275 SGAVNANF
-283 DKKPYIDLTIASN
+283 DKKPYIDLTVTSN
-296 ELNFTPF
+296 ELNLTPF
-303 IQKDKDKKTNQNIT
+303 LEKDKKTNENIT

-327 VINVDNELNFLNNFN
+327 VTKVDNELSFLNSFN

-352 NVNNMIFNN
+352 NINKMILNN
-361 INVALV
+361 INVALA
-367 NNDGVATIQNISAD
+367 NNDGVATFQNISFD

-405 PKISNIDLNT
+405 PKVTNIDLNT

-425 LEGLFNANGDIEL
+425 LEGLFNASGDIEVN
-438 STLSANKLLESL
+438 TLSGNKLLENL
-450 KGNLSINISNAK
+450 KGNLSINVTNAK

-467 INNII
+467 INSII
-472 ENAAT
+472 QNAAT
-477 KYIKDVSSTENLK
+477 KYTKDVSATENMK

-499 TTAYFNKGD
+499 TDAYLNRGD

-520 LEVVEGSGRVGMI
+520 LEIVDGSGKVGMI
-533 QKNLDINMNVK
+533 QKDLDINMNIK

-554 TIAKLQKLVIPMHIY
+554 TIAKLQKLVIPLRIY
-569 GEFSKLHYQL
+569 GQFSKLHYQL
-579 DLGQVIKDIFND
+579 DIGQVIKDLFND

-599 FRNKLENRNSKD
+599 FRIKLENRNSKD
-611 DSKSN
+611 DSKSK

>member
-1 MIKKILVTLLILILL
+1 MIKKILITLLILILL
-16 SAIGIV
+16 TAIGIV

-31 NYRGFISNTVK
+31 NYRGFISDTVK

-96 FSKKLTVKNVFI
+96 FSKKLEVKNVFI
-108 KSAIINITDESK
+108 KSAIINITDDSK
-120 GQVYKHKAQQQTTTD
+120 GQVYKHKAEQLPSANESQTT
-135 ENQTSQTKQ
+135 QTNQ

-155 NKLEVSDSTVV
+155 NKLEVSDSTIV

-173 INFRNINLAITQK
+173 INFRNINLAIIQK
-186 TDKKIAID
+186 ADKKIAID
-194 VKGNIDRNQQDFS
+194 VKGNIDRNQQNFS
-207 YVANADVD
+207 YLADADVD
-215 LALFPEKAIID
+215 LTLFPEKAVID
-226 LKKFN
+226 LKKFD
-231 YIYKGIDL
+231 YTYKGIAL
-239 SAKELKGNLKG
+239 PTKELKGNLKG
-250 VIDYYHNSKQ
+250 VINYQHNSKQ
-260 LMSKDLSFSANENYF
+260 LTSKDLSFSVNENYF
-275 SGSFNANF
+275 SGAFNANF
-283 DKKPYIDLTIASN
+283 DKKPYIDLTVTSN
-296 ELNFTPF
+296 ELNLTPF
-303 IQKDKDKKTNQNIT
+303 LEKDKKTNENIT

-327 VINVDNELNFLNNFN
+327 VTKVDNELNFLNSFN

-352 NVNNMIFNN
+352 NINKMILNN
-361 INVALV
+361 IDVALT
-367 NNDGVATIQNISAD
+367 NNDGVATFQNISFD

-405 PKISNIDLNT
+405 PKVTNIDLNT

-425 LEGLFNANGDIEL
+425 LEGLFNANGDIEVN
-438 STLSANKLLESL
+438 TLSGNKLLESL
-450 KGNLSINISNAK
+450 KGNLSINVTNAK

-472 ENAAT
+472 QNAAT
-477 KYIKDVSSTENLK
+477 KYTKDISSTENMK

-499 TTAYFNKGD
+499 TDAYLNKGN

-520 LEVVEGSGRVGMI
+520 LEVIDGSGRVGMT
-533 QKNLDINMNVK
+533 QKDLDINMNIK
-544 ILGGWNGKSE
+544 ILGGWNGKSN
-554 TIAKLQKLVIPMHIY
+554 TIAKLQKLVIPLRIY
-569 GEFSKLHYQL
+569 GQFSKLHYQL
-579 DLGQVIKDIFND
+579 DIGQVIKDLFND

-599 FRNKLENRNSKD
+599 FRIKLENRNSKD
-611 DSKSN
+611 DSKSK

>member
-16 SAIGIV
+16 TAIGIV

-31 NYRGFISNTVK
+31 NYRGFISDTVK

-52 GNLRWHIWPQVSI
+52 GNLRWHIWPQISI

-96 FSKKLTVKNVFI
+96 FSKKLEVKNVFI
-108 KSAIINITDESK
+108 KSAIINITDDSK
-120 GQVYKHKAQQQTTTD
+120 GQVYKHKAEQLPSTNESQTT
-135 ENQTSQTKQ
+135 QTNQ

-155 NKLEVSDSTVV
+155 NKLEVSDSTIV

-173 INFRNINLAITQK
+173 INFRNINLAIIQK
-186 TDKKIAID
+186 ADKKIAID
-194 VKGNIDRNQQDFS
+194 VKGNIDRNQQNFS
-207 YVANADVD
+207 YVADADVD
-215 LALFPEKAIID
+215 LTLFPEKAVID
-226 LKKFN
+226 LKKFD
-231 YIYKGIDL
+231 YTYKGIAL
-239 SAKELKGNLKG
+239 PTKELKGNLKG
-250 VIDYYHNSKQ
+250 VINYQHNSKQ
-260 LMSKDLSFSANENYF
+260 LTSKDLSFSVNENYF
-275 SGSFNANF
+275 SGAFNANF
-283 DKKPYIDLTIASN
+283 DKKPYIDLTVTSN
-296 ELNFTPF
+296 ELNLTPF
-303 IQKDKDKKTNQNIT
+303 LEKDKKTNENIT

-327 VINVDNELNFLNNFN
+327 VTKVDNELNFLNSFN

-352 NVNNMIFNN
+352 NINKMILND
-361 INVALV
+361 IDVALT
-367 NNDGVATIQNISAD
+367 NNDGVATFQNISFD

-405 PKISNIDLNT
+405 PKVTNIDLNT

-425 LEGLFNANGDIEL
+425 LEGLFNANGDIEVN
-438 STLSANKLLESL
+438 TLSGNKLLESL
-450 KGNLSINISNAK
+450 KGNLSINVTNAK

-467 INNII
+467 INSII

-477 KYIKDVSSTENLK
+477 KYTKDISSTENMK

-499 TTAYFNKGD
+499 TDAYLNKGN

-520 LEVVEGSGRVGMI
+520 LEVIDGSGRVGMT
-533 QKNLDINMNVK
+533 QKDLDINMNIK
-544 ILGGWNGKSE
+544 ILGGWNGKSN
-554 TIAKLQKLVIPMHIY
+554 TIAKLQKLVIPLRIY
-569 GEFSKLHYQL
+569 GQFSKLHYQL
-579 DLGQVIKDIFND
+579 DIGQVIKDLFND

-599 FRNKLENRNSKD
+599 FRIKLENRNSKD
-611 DSKSN
+611 DSKSK

>member
-16 SAIGIV
+16 TAIGIV

-31 NYRGFISNTVK
+31 NYRGFISDTVK

-52 GNLRWHIWPQVSI
+52 GNLRWHIWPQISI

-96 FSKKLTVKNVFI
+96 FSKKLEVKNVFI
-108 KSAIINITDESK
+108 KSAIINITDDSK
-120 GQVYKHKAQQQTTTD
+120 GQVYKHKAEQLPSTDESQTT
-135 ENQTSQTKQ
+135 QTKQ

-155 NKLEVSDSTVV
+155 NKLEVSDSTIV

-173 INFRNINLAITQK
+173 INFRNINLAIIQK
-186 TDKKIAID
+186 ADKKIAID
-194 VKGNIDRNQQDFS
+194 VKGNIDRNQQNFS
-207 YVANADVD
+207 YVADADVD
-215 LALFPEKAIID
+215 LTLFPEKAIID
-226 LKKFN
+226 LKKFD
-231 YIYKGIDL
+231 YTYKGIAL
-239 SAKELKGNLKG
+239 PTKELKGNLKG
-250 VIDYYHNSKQ
+250 VINYQHNSKQ
-260 LMSKDLSFSANENYF
+260 LTSKDLSFSVNENYF
-275 SGSFNANF
+275 SGAFNANF
-283 DKKPYIDLTIASN
+283 DKKPYIDLTVTSN
-296 ELNFTPF
+296 ELNLTPF
-303 IQKDKDKKTNQNIT
+303 LEKDKKTNENIT

-327 VINVDNELNFLNNFN
+327 VIKVDNELSFLNSFN

-352 NVNNMIFNN
+352 NINKMILND
-361 INVALV
+361 IDVALT
-367 NNDGVATIQNISAD
+367 NNDGVATFQNISFD

-405 PKISNIDLNT
+405 PKVTNIDLNT

-425 LEGLFNANGDIEL
+425 LEGLFNANGDIEVN
-438 STLSANKLLESL
+438 TLSGNKLLESL
-450 KGNLSINISNAK
+450 KGNLSINVTNAK

-467 INNII
+467 INSII

-477 KYIKDVSSTENLK
+477 KYTKDISSTENMK

-499 TTAYFNKGD
+499 TDAYLNKGN

-520 LEVVEGSGRVGMI
+520 LEVIDGSGRVGMT
-533 QKNLDINMNVK
+533 QKDLDINMNIK
-544 ILGGWNGKSE
+544 ILGGWNGKSN
-554 TIAKLQKLVIPMHIY
+554 TIAKLQKLVIPLRIY
-569 GEFSKLHYQL
+569 GQFSKLHYQL
-579 DLGQVIKDIFND
+579 DIGQVIKDLFND

-611 DSKSN
+611 DSKSK

>member
-1 MIKKILVTLLILILL
+1 MIKKILITLLILILL
-16 SAIGIV
+16 TAIGIV

-31 NYRGFISNTVK
+31 NYRGFISDTVK

-96 FSKKLTVKNVFI
+96 FSKKLEVKNVFI

-120 GQVYKHKAQQQTTTD
+120 GQVYKHKAEQQPTANDTQTT
-135 ENQTSQTKQ
+135 QTKQ
-144 QKDSSKWAFTL
+144 QKESSKWAFTL

-173 INFRNINLAITQK
+173 INFRNINLAIIQK
-186 TDKKIAID
+186 SDKKIAID
-194 VKGNIDRNQQDFS
+194 VKGNIDRNQQNFS
-207 YVANADVD
+207 YVADADVD

-226 LKKFN
+226 LKKFD
-231 YIYKGIDL
+231 YTYKGVAIPT
-239 SAKELKGNLKG
+239 KELKGNLKG
-250 VIDYYHNSKQ
+250 VINYLHNSKQ
-260 LMSKDLSFSANENYF
+260 LTSKDLSFSVNENYF
-275 SGSFNANF
+275 SGAVNANF
-283 DKKPYIDLTIASN
+283 DKKPYIDLTVTSN
-296 ELNFTPF
+296 ELNLTPF
-303 IQKDKDKKTNQNIT
+303 LEKDKKTNENIT

-327 VINVDNELNFLNNFN
+327 VTKVNNELNFLNSFN

-352 NVNNMIFNN
+352 NVNKMILNN
-361 INVALV
+361 INVALA
-367 NNDGVATIQNISAD
+367 NNDGVTTFQNIGFD

-392 ANGKQKYTQIKLI
+392 ANGKQKYTQIKLV
-405 PKISNIDLNT
+405 PKITNIDLNT
-415 FFNQMETPND
+415 FFNQIETPND
-425 LEGLFNANGDIEL
+425 LEGVFNASGDIEVN
-438 STLSANKLLESL
+438 TLSGNKLLENL
-450 KGNLSINISNAK
+450 KGNLSINVTNAK

-467 INNII
+467 INSII
-472 ENAAT
+472 QNAAT
-477 KYIKDVSSTENLK
+477 KYTKDVSATDNMK

-499 TTAYFNKGD
+499 TDAYLNRGN

-520 LEVVEGSGRVGMI
+520 LEIVDGSGKVGMI
-533 QKNLDINMNVK
+533 QKDLDINMNIK
-544 ILGGWNGKSE
+544 ILGGWNGKSN
-554 TIAKLQKLVIPMHIY
+554 TIAKLQKLVIPLRIY
-569 GEFSKLHYQL
+569 GQFSKLHYQL
-579 DLGQVIKDIFND
+579 DIGQVIKDLFND

-599 FRNKLENRNSKD
+599 FRNKLENRSSKD
-611 DSKSN
+611 GSKSD

-624 LENLLS
+624 LENLLG

>member
-16 SAIGIV
+16 TAIGIV

-31 NYRGFISNTVK
+31 NYRGFISDTVK

-52 GNLRWHIWPQVSI
+52 GNLRWHIWPQISI

-96 FSKKLTVKNVFI
+96 FSKKLEVKNVFI
-108 KSAIINITDESK
+108 KSAIINITDDSK
-120 GQVYKHKAQQQTTTD
+120 GQVYKHKAEQLPSTDESQTT
-135 ENQTSQTKQ
+135 QTKQ

-155 NKLEVSDSTVV
+155 NKLEVSDSTIV

-173 INFRNINLAITQK
+173 INFRNINLAIIQK
-186 TDKKIAID
+186 ADKKITID
-194 VKGNIDRNQQDFS
+194 VKGNIDRNQQNFS
-207 YVANADVD
+207 YVADADVD
-215 LALFPEKAIID
+215 LTLFPEKAIID
-226 LKKFN
+226 LKKFD
-231 YIYKGIDL
+231 YTYKGIAL
-239 SAKELKGNLKG
+239 PTKELKGNLKG
-250 VIDYYHNSKQ
+250 VINYQHNSKQ
-260 LMSKDLSFSANENYF
+260 LTSKDLSFSVNENYF
-275 SGSFNANF
+275 SGAFNANF
-283 DKKPYIDLTIASN
+283 DKKPYIDLTVTSN
-296 ELNFTPF
+296 ELNLTPF
-303 IQKDKDKKTNQNIT
+303 LEKDKKTNENIT

-327 VINVDNELNFLNNFN
+327 VTKVDNELNFLNSFN

-352 NVNNMIFNN
+352 NINKMILNN
-361 INVALV
+361 IDVALT
-367 NNDGVATIQNISAD
+367 NNDGVATFQNISFD

-405 PKISNIDLNT
+405 PKVTNIDLNT

-425 LEGLFNANGDIEL
+425 LEGLFNASGDIEVN
-438 STLSANKLLESL
+438 TLSGNKLLESL
-450 KGNLSINISNAK
+450 KGNLSINVTNAK

-472 ENAAT
+472 QNAAT
-477 KYIKDVSSTENLK
+477 KYTKDISSTENMK

-499 TTAYFNKGD
+499 TDAYLNKGN

-520 LEVVEGSGRVGMI
+520 LEVIDGSGRVGMT
-533 QKNLDINMNVK
+533 QKDLDINMNIK
-544 ILGGWNGKSE
+544 ILGGWNGKSN
-554 TIAKLQKLVIPMHIY
+554 TIAKLQKLVIPLRIY
-569 GEFSKLHYQL
+569 GQFSKLHYQL
-579 DLGQVIKDIFND
+579 DIGQVIKDLFND

-599 FRNKLENRNSKD
+599 FRIKLENRNSKD
-611 DSKSN
+611 DSKSK

>member
-16 SAIGIV
+16 TAIGIV

-31 NYRGFISNTVK
+31 NYRGFISDTVK

-52 GNLRWHIWPQVSI
+52 GNLRWHIWPQISI

-96 FSKKLTVKNVFI
+96 FSKKLEVKNVFI
-108 KSAIINITDESK
+108 KSAIINITDDSK
-120 GQVYKHKAQQQTTTD
+120 GQVYKHKAEQLPSTDESQTT
-135 ENQTSQTKQ
+135 QTKQ

-155 NKLEVSDSTVV
+155 NKLEVSDSTIV

-173 INFRNINLAITQK
+173 INFRNINLAIIQK
-186 TDKKIAID
+186 ADKKIAID
-194 VKGNIDRNQQDFS
+194 VKGNIDRNQQNFS
-207 YVANADVD
+207 YVADADVD
-215 LALFPEKAIID
+215 LTLFPEKAIID
-226 LKKFN
+226 LKKFD
-231 YIYKGIDL
+231 YTYKGIAL
-239 SAKELKGNLKG
+239 PTKELKGNLKG
-250 VIDYYHNSKQ
+250 VINYQHNSKQ
-260 LMSKDLSFSANENYF
+260 LTSKDLSFSVNENYF
-275 SGSFNANF
+275 SGAFNANF
-283 DKKPYIDLTIASN
+283 DKKPYIDLTVTSN
-296 ELNFTPF
+296 ELNLTPF
-303 IQKDKDKKTNQNIT
+303 LEKDKKTNENIT

-327 VINVDNELNFLNNFN
+327 VTKVDNELSFLNSFN

-352 NVNNMIFNN
+352 NINKMILND
-361 INVALV
+361 IDVALT
-367 NNDGVATIQNISAD
+367 NNDGVATFQNISFD

-405 PKISNIDLNT
+405 PKVTNIDLNT

-425 LEGLFNANGDIEL
+425 LEGLFNANGDIEVN
-438 STLSANKLLESL
+438 TLSGNKLLESL
-450 KGNLSINISNAK
+450 KGNLSINVTNAK

-467 INNII
+467 INSII

-477 KYIKDVSSTENLK
+477 KYTKDISSTENMK

-499 TTAYFNKGD
+499 TDAYLNKGN

-520 LEVVEGSGRVGMI
+520 LEVIDGSGRVGMT
-533 QKNLDINMNVK
+533 QKDLDINMNIK
-544 ILGGWNGKSE
+544 ILGGWNGKSN
-554 TIAKLQKLVIPMHIY
+554 TIAKLQKLVIPLRIY
-569 GEFSKLHYQL
+569 GQFSKLHYQL
-579 DLGQVIKDIFND
+579 DIGQVIKDLFND

-599 FRNKLENRNSKD
+599 FRIKLENRNSKD
-611 DSKSN
+611 DSKSK

>member
-16 SAIGIV
+16 TAIGIV

-31 NYRGFISNTVK
+31 NYRGFISDTVK

-52 GNLRWHIWPQVSI
+52 GNLRWHIWPQISI

-96 FSKKLTVKNVFI
+96 FSKKLEVKNVFI
-108 KSAIINITDESK
+108 KSAIINITDDSK
-120 GQVYKHKAQQQTTTD
+120 GKVYKHKAEQLPSTNESQTT
-135 ENQTSQTKQ
+135 QTNQ

-155 NKLEVSDSTVV
+155 NKLEVSDSTIV

-173 INFRNINLAITQK
+173 INFRNINLAIIQK
-186 TDKKIAID
+186 ADKKIAID
-194 VKGNIDRNQQDFS
+194 VKGNIDRNQQNFS
-207 YVANADVD
+207 YLADADVD
-215 LALFPEKAIID
+215 LTLFPEKAVID
-226 LKKFN
+226 LKKFD
-231 YIYKGIDL
+231 YTYKGIAL
-239 SAKELKGNLKG
+239 PTKELKGNLKG
-250 VIDYYHNSKQ
+250 VINYQHNSKQ
-260 LMSKDLSFSANENYF
+260 LTSKDLSFSVNENYF
-275 SGSFNANF
+275 SGAFNANF
-283 DKKPYIDLTIASN
+283 DKKPYIDLTVTSN
-296 ELNFTPF
+296 ELNLTPF
-303 IQKDKDKKTNQNIT
+303 LEKDKKTNENIT

-327 VINVDNELNFLNNFN
+327 VTKVDNELNFLNSFN

-352 NVNNMIFNN
+352 NINKMILNN
-361 INVALV
+361 IDVALT
-367 NNDGVATIQNISAD
+367 NNDGVATFQNISFD

-392 ANGKQKYTQIKLI
+392 ANGKQKYTQIKLV
-405 PKISNIDLNT
+405 PKITNIDLNT
-415 FFNQMETPND
+415 FFNQIETPND
-425 LEGLFNANGDIEL
+425 LEGVFNASGDIEVN
-438 STLSANKLLESL
+438 TLSGNKLLENL
-450 KGNLSINISNAK
+450 KGNLSINVTNAK

-472 ENAAT
+472 QNAAT
-477 KYIKDVSSTENLK
+477 KYTKDISSTENMK

-499 TTAYFNKGD
+499 TDAYLNKGN

-520 LEVVEGSGRVGMI
+520 LEVIDGSGRVGMT
-533 QKNLDINMNVK
+533 QKDLDINMNIK
-544 ILGGWNGKSE
+544 ILGGWNGKSN
-554 TIAKLQKLVIPMHIY
+554 TIAKLQKLVIPLRIY
-569 GEFSKLHYQL
+569 GQFSKLHYQL
-579 DLGQVIKDIFND
+579 DIGQVIKDLFND

-599 FRNKLENRNSKD
+599 FRIKLENRNSKD
-611 DSKSN
+611 DSKSK

>member
-16 SAIGIV
+16 TAIGIV

-31 NYRGFISNTVK
+31 NYRGFISDTVK

-52 GNLRWHIWPQVSI
+52 GNLRWHIWPQISI

-96 FSKKLTVKNVFI
+96 FSKKLEVKNVFI
-108 KSAIINITDESK
+108 KSAIINITDDSK
-120 GQVYKHKAQQQTTTD
+120 GQVYKHKAEQLPSADESQTT
-135 ENQTSQTKQ
+135 QTKQ
-144 QKDSSKWAFTL
+144 QKDSSTKWAFTL

-173 INFRNINLAITQK
+173 INFRNINLAIIQK
-186 TDKKIAID
+186 ADKKIAID
-194 VKGNIDRNQQDFS
+194 VKGNIDRNQQNFS
-207 YVANADVD
+207 YVADADVD

-226 LKKFN
+226 LKKFD
-231 YIYKGIDL
+231 YTYKGVAIPT
-239 SAKELKGNLKG
+239 KELKGNLKG
-250 VIDYYHNSKQ
+250 VINYLHNSKQ
-260 LMSKDLSFSANENYF
+260 LTSKDLSFSVNENYF
-275 SGSFNANF
+275 SGAVNANF
-283 DKKPYIDLTIASN
+283 DKKPYIDLTVTSN
-296 ELNFTPF
+296 ELNLTPF
-303 IQKDKDKKTNQNIT
+303 LEKDKKTNENIT

-327 VINVDNELNFLNNFN
+327 VTKVDNELSFLNSFN

-352 NVNNMIFNN
+352 NINKMILNN
-361 INVALV
+361 INVALA
-367 NNDGVATIQNISAD
+367 NNDGVATFQNISFD

-405 PKISNIDLNT
+405 PKVTNIDLNT

-425 LEGLFNANGDIEL
+425 LEGLFNASGDIEVN
-438 STLSANKLLESL
+438 TLSGNKLLENL
-450 KGNLSINISNAK
+450 KGNLSINVTNAK

-467 INNII
+467 INSII
-472 ENAAT
+472 QNAAT
-477 KYIKDVSSTENLK
+477 KYTKDISSTENMK

-499 TTAYFNKGD
+499 TDAYLNKGN

-520 LEVVEGSGRVGMI
+520 LEVIDGSGRVGMT
-533 QKNLDINMNVK
+533 QKDLDINMNIK
-544 ILGGWNGKSE
+544 ILGGWNGKSN
-554 TIAKLQKLVIPMHIY
+554 TIAKLQKLVIPLRIY
-569 GEFSKLHYQL
+569 GQFSKLHYQL
-579 DLGQVIKDIFND
+579 DIGQVIKDLFND

-599 FRNKLENRNSKD
+599 FRIKLENRNSKD
-611 DSKSN
+611 DSKSK

>member
-16 SAIGIV
+16 TAIGIV

-31 NYRGFISNTVK
+31 NYRGFISDTVK

-52 GNLRWHIWPQVSI
+52 GNLRWHIWPQISI

-96 FSKKLTVKNVFI
+96 FSKKLEVKNVFI
-108 KSAIINITDESK
+108 KSAIINITDDSK
-120 GQVYKHKAQQQTTTD
+120 GQVYKHKAEQLPSTDESQTT
-135 ENQTSQTKQ
+135 QTKQ

-155 NKLEVSDSTVV
+155 NKLEVSDSTIV

-173 INFRNINLAITQK
+173 INFRNINLAIIQK
-186 TDKKIAID
+186 ADKKITID
-194 VKGNIDRNQQDFS
+194 VKGNIDRNQQNFS
-207 YVANADVD
+207 YVADADVD
-215 LALFPEKAIID
+215 LTLFPEKAIID
-226 LKKFN
+226 LKKFD
-231 YIYKGIDL
+231 YTYKGIAL
-239 SAKELKGNLKG
+239 PTKELKGNLKG
-250 VIDYYHNSKQ
+250 VINYQHNSKQ
-260 LMSKDLSFSANENYF
+260 LTSKDLSFSVNENYF
-275 SGSFNANF
+275 SGALNANF
-283 DKKPYIDLTIASN
+283 DKKPYIDLTVTSN
-296 ELNFTPF
+296 ELNLTPF
-303 IQKDKDKKTNQNIT
+303 LEKDKKTNENIT

-327 VINVDNELNFLNNFN
+327 VTKVDNELSFLNSFN

-352 NVNNMIFNN
+352 NINKMILND
-361 INVALV
+361 IDVALT
-367 NNDGVATIQNISAD
+367 NNDGVATFQNISFD

-405 PKISNIDLNT
+405 PKVTNIDLNT

-425 LEGLFNANGDIEL
+425 LEGLFNASGDIEVN
-438 STLSANKLLESL
+438 TLSGNKLLESL
-450 KGNLSINISNAK
+450 KGNLSINVTNAK

-472 ENAAT
+472 QNAAT
-477 KYIKDVSSTENLK
+477 KYTKDISSTENMK

-499 TTAYFNKGD
+499 TDAYLNKGN

-520 LEVVEGSGRVGMI
+520 LEVIDGSGRVGMT
-533 QKNLDINMNVK
+533 QKDLDINMNIK
-544 ILGGWNGKSE
+544 ILGGWNGKSN
-554 TIAKLQKLVIPMHIY
+554 TIAKLQKLVIPLRIY
-569 GEFSKLHYQL
+569 GQFSKLHYQL
-579 DLGQVIKDIFND
+579 DIGQVIKDLFND

-599 FRNKLENRNSKD
+599 FRIKLENRNSKD
-611 DSKSN
+611 DSKSK

>member
-16 SAIGIV
+16 TAIGIV

-31 NYRGFISNTVK
+31 NYRGFISDTVK

-52 GNLRWHIWPQVSI
+52 GNLRWHIWPQISI

-96 FSKKLTVKNVFI
+96 FSKKLEVKNVFI
-108 KSAIINITDESK
+108 KSAIINITDDSK
-120 GQVYKHKAQQQTTTD
+120 GQVYKHKAEQLPSTDESQTT
-135 ENQTSQTKQ
+135 QTKQ

-155 NKLEVSDSTVV
+155 NKLEVSDSTIV

-173 INFRNINLAITQK
+173 INFRNINLAIIQK
-186 TDKKIAID
+186 ADKKITID
-194 VKGNIDRNQQDFS
+194 VKGNIDRNQQNFS
-207 YVANADVD
+207 YVADADVD
-215 LALFPEKAIID
+215 LTLFPEKAIID
-226 LKKFN
+226 LKKFD
-231 YIYKGIDL
+231 YTYKGIAL
-239 SAKELKGNLKG
+239 PTKELKGNLKG
-250 VIDYYHNSKQ
+250 VINYQHNSKQ
-260 LMSKDLSFSANENYF
+260 LTSKDLSFSVNENYF
-275 SGSFNANF
+275 SGAFNANF
-283 DKKPYIDLTIASN
+283 DKKPYIDLTVTSN
-296 ELNFTPF
+296 ELNLTPF
-303 IQKDKDKKTNQNIT
+303 LEKDKKTNENIT

-327 VINVDNELNFLNNFN
+327 VTKVDNELNFLNSFN

-352 NVNNMIFNN
+352 NINKMILNN
-361 INVALV
+361 IDVALT
-367 NNDGVATIQNISAD
+367 NNDGVATFQNISFD

-392 ANGKQKYTQIKLI
+392 ANGKHKYTQIKLI
-405 PKISNIDLNT
+405 PKVTNIDLNT

-425 LEGLFNANGDIEL
+425 LEGLFNASGDIEVN
-438 STLSANKLLESL
+438 TLSGNKLLESL
-450 KGNLSINISNAK
+450 KGNLSINVTNAK

-472 ENAAT
+472 QNAAT
-477 KYIKDVSSTENLK
+477 KYTKDISSTENMK

-499 TTAYFNKGD
+499 TDAYLNKGN

-520 LEVVEGSGRVGMI
+520 LEVIDGSGRVGMT
-533 QKNLDINMNVK
+533 QKDLDINMNIK
-544 ILGGWNGKSE
+544 ILGGWNGKSN
-554 TIAKLQKLVIPMHIY
+554 TIAKLQKLVIPLRIY
-569 GEFSKLHYQL
+569 GQFSKLHYQL
-579 DLGQVIKDIFND
+579 DIGQVIKDLFND

-599 FRNKLENRNSKD
+599 FRIKLENRNSKD
-611 DSKSN
+611 DSKSK

>member
-16 SAIGIV
+16 TAIGIV

-31 NYRGFISNTVK
+31 NYRGFISDTVK

-52 GNLRWHIWPQVSI
+52 GNLRWHIWPQISI

-96 FSKKLTVKNVFI
+96 FSKKLEVKNVFI
-108 KSAIINITDESK
+108 KSAIINITDDSK
-120 GQVYKHKAQQQTTTD
+120 GQVYKHKAEQLPSANESQTT
-135 ENQTSQTKQ
+135 QTKQ

-155 NKLEVSDSTVV
+155 NKLEVSDSTIV

-173 INFRNINLAITQK
+173 INFRNINLAIIQK
-186 TDKKIAID
+186 ADKKITID
-194 VKGNIDRNQQDFS
+194 VKGNIDRNQQNFS
-207 YVANADVD
+207 YVADADVD
-215 LALFPEKAIID
+215 LTLFPEKAIID
-226 LKKFN
+226 LKKFD
-231 YIYKGIDL
+231 YTYKGIAL
-239 SAKELKGNLKG
+239 PTKELKGNLKG
-250 VIDYYHNSKQ
+250 VINYQHNSKQ
-260 LMSKDLSFSANENYF
+260 LTSKDLSFSVNENYF
-275 SGSFNANF
+275 SGALNANF
-283 DKKPYIDLTIASN
+283 DKKPYIDLTVTSN
-296 ELNFTPF
+296 ELNLTPF
-303 IQKDKDKKTNQNIT
+303 LEKDKKTNENIT

-327 VINVDNELNFLNNFN
+327 VTKVDNELNFLNSFN

-352 NVNNMIFNN
+352 N
-361 INVALV
+361 INKIILNDIDVALT
-367 NNDGVATIQNISAD
+367 NNDGVATFQNISFD

-405 PKISNIDLNT
+405 PKVTNIDLNT

-425 LEGLFNANGDIEL
+425 LEGLFNASGDIEVN
-438 STLSANKLLESL
+438 TLSGNKLLESL
-450 KGNLSINISNAK
+450 KGNLSINVTNAK

-467 INNII
+467 INSII

-477 KYIKDVSSTENLK
+477 KYTKDISSTENMK

-499 TTAYFNKGD
+499 TDAYLNKGN

-520 LEVVEGSGRVGMI
+520 LEVIDGSGRVGMT
-533 QKNLDINMNVK
+533 QKDLDINMNIK
-544 ILGGWNGKSE
+544 ILGGWNGKSN
-554 TIAKLQKLVIPMHIY
+554 TIAKLQKLVIPLRIY
-569 GEFSKLHYQL
+569 GQFSKLHYQL
-579 DLGQVIKDIFND
+579 DIGQVIKDLFND

-599 FRNKLENRNSKD
+599 FRIKLENRNSKD
-611 DSKSN
+611 DSKSK